1 MELNYKNKQCIDELV
16 HFIPDVIE
24 LITKADWL
32 EDIGK
37 IFELTTKGIS
47 LIHKCISTFDEENEN
62 RKTFVRVLQEKKSY
76 EERLQECAKFCVK
89 FSQSYQ
95 LTCMSICVGNYKYKK

>member
-1 MELNYKNKQCIDELV
+1 MKLNYKNKQCIDELV

-32 EDIGK
+32 KDIGK

-47 LIHKCISTFDEENEN
+47 FIHKCISTFDEENEN
-62 RKTFVRVLQEKKSY
+62 RKTFVRVLQEKK
-76 EERLQECAKFCVK
+76 V
-89 FSQSYQ
+89 
-95 LTCMSICVGNYKYKK
+95 MKKGFRNVLNSV